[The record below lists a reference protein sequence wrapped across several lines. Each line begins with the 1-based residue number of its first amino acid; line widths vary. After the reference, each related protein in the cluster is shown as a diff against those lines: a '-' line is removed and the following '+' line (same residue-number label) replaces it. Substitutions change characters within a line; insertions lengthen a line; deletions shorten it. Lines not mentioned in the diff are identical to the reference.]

1 MKTIKYLSYMLMAA
15 LPLSLASCVDEPE
28 YTPGEPDLE
37 NCYGVYFPEQENSGS
52 HQLDPS
58 DPTTLTF
65 TAARLNSEDAI
76 TVPVEVSAN
85 YDGIFTVSEI
95 TFEDGQEET
104 QFTVSFD
111 SADVGITYE
120 CTIEVNDP
128 QYALVYGTN
137 PTYLTFSLSRI
148 KWNKLE
154 ATNGLNGKWRDDIFS
169 SFTNF
174 NLIDAIYVQGG
185 RFAEKDVD
193 VYERDDMPGYYRID
207 NVYTQDYVESMLIT
221 DLMGGSTY
229 SSSSIYIDAT
239 NPSQVYFD
247 YIQDTGVSVAYD
259 NFGAISF
266 LSYIDKYFNTTTNYY
281 GTLKDGVITF
291 PAEGVLMNKAVDG
304 NSWYPS
310 NSSGMLRIVLPG
322 YAAVDYSLLMTA
334 SLSENGQLPL
344 SVTLGADVAK
354 VRYSTYEGSLT
365 EEEIDSKAKEIINN
379 SDPNVKEFSESG
391 IYALSFEKTGVYTI
405 VGVVYDSSDTQQG
418 YSSTSFKYVAAGEE
432 VPVVLTTGL
441 VVSDKYAP
449 QGYTSENSMEFYVY
463 GKDISVANMTLFK
476 SSYVAGADPEV
487 IKQVMLSEAAAEDTE
502 LSAEQVTTING
513 NGLSGVFTGLNPNE
527 DYTLAVYAS
536 NGYQET
542 LKLVSAKT
550 EGESDPLQITYGM
563 DDVKADLL
571 PATAEGYFGEW
582 NFYAIDGFDDAVVGP
597 SINNRVSVGKVTIS
611 DSTEEDTPDDD
622 YISVKGLVGP
632 SAASYGISDDTFTF
646 SYYNGVVYTLANTLP
661 QAQSGYYPVLMH
673 AIGEQVGTVDYA
685 MIGAYVDE
693 SHVAFIDVSGMGIDN
708 LYLGMFAD
716 ADYTQFGGGAVYW
729 IDPLLV
735 KPEASTSSVPHAKV
749 SKGELKAIG
758 TRFNS
763 SMNYVETPEGRIK
776 SAIDEILSQ
785 PVRVV
790 PMEIAKNVQVNRDVT
805 SVDFKV
811 EKVLTSSA
819 FVGGD
824 LKAKIVNAVP
834 VRLK

>member
-1 MKTIKYLSYMLMAA
+1 MLMAA
-15 LPLSLASCVDEPE
+15 LPLSLASCAEELE

-111 SADVGITYE
+111 SADVGVTYE
-120 CTIEVNDP
+120 CTVEVNDP

-174 NLIDAIYVQGG
+174 NLIDAIYVSGG

-221 DLMGGSTY
+221 DLMG
-229 SSSSIYIDAT
+229 D
-239 NPSQVYFD
+239 
-247 YIQDTGVSVAYD
+247 
-259 NFGAISF
+259 
-266 LSYIDKYFNTTTNYY
+266 TTTNYY

-379 SDPNVKEFSESG
+379 GEPNVKEFNESG
-391 IYALSFEKTGVYTI
+391 TYALSFEKTGVYTI

-476 SSYVAGADPEV
+476 SSYIAGADPEV
-487 IKQVMLSEAAAEDTE
+487 IKSVMLSEAAVEDTE

-536 NGYQET
+536 NGYEET
-542 LKLVSAKT
+542 MKLVSAKT

-563 DDVKADLL
+563 DDIKADLL

-597 SINNRVSVGKVTIS
+597 SVNNRVSVGKVTIS
-611 DSTEEDTPDDD
+611 DSAEEDTPGDD

-632 SAASYGISDDTFTF
+632 SAANYGISDDTFTF

-693 SHVAFIDVSGMGIDN
+693 SHVAFMDVTGMGIDN

-735 KPEASTSSVPHAKV
+735 KPEASTSSAPKAKV

-758 TRFNS
+758 TRFIS

-811 EKVLTSSA
+811 EKVSTSSA
-819 FVGGD
+819 FVGDD
-824 LKAKIVNAVP
+824 LKARIVNAVP

>member
-15 LPLSLASCVDEPE
+15 LPLSLASCAEELE

-111 SADVGITYE
+111 PADVGVTYE
-120 CTIEVNDP
+120 CTVEVNDP

-174 NLIDAIYVQGG
+174 NLIDAIYVSGG

-266 LSYIDKYFNTTTNYY
+266 LSFIDKYFDTTTNYY

-379 SDPNVKEFSESG
+379 GEPNVKEFNESG
-391 IYALSFEKTGVYTI
+391 TYALSFEKTGVYTI

-463 GKDISVANMTLFK
+463 GKDISAANMTLFK
-476 SSYVAGADPEV
+476 SSYIAGADPEV
-487 IKQVMLSEAAAEDTE
+487 IKSVMLSEAAVEDTE

-536 NGYQET
+536 NGYEET

-563 DDVKADLL
+563 DDIKADLL

-597 SINNRVSVGKVTIS
+597 SVNNRVSVGKVTIS
-611 DSTEEDTPDDD
+611 DSAEEDTPDDD

-632 SAASYGISDDTFTF
+632 SAANYGISDDTFTF
-646 SYYNGVVYTLANTLP
+646 SYYNGVVFTLANTLP

-673 AIGEQVGTVDYA
+673 AIGEQVATGDKA
-685 MIGAYVDE
+685 MLGAYVDE
-693 SHVAFIDVSGMGIDN
+693 NHVAFMDVTGMGIDN

-735 KPEASTSSVPHAKV
+735 KPEAAPSSAPKAKV

-758 TRFNS
+758 TRFIS

>member
-1 MKTIKYLSYMLMAA
+1 MLMAA

-463 GKDISVANMTLFK
+463 GKDISAANMTLFK
-476 SSYVAGADPEV
+476 SSYIAGADPEV
-487 IKQVMLSEAAAEDTE
+487 IKSVMLSEAAVEDTE

-536 NGYQET
+536 NGYEET

-597 SINNRVSVGKVTIS
+597 SVNNRVSVGKVTIS
-611 DSTEEDTPDDD
+611 DSAEEDTPEDD

-632 SAASYGISDDTFTF
+632 SAANYGISDDTFTF
-646 SYYNGVVYTLANTLP
+646 SYYNGVVYTLENRLP

-673 AIGEQVGTVDYA
+673 AIGEQVATGDKA
-685 MIGAYVDE
+685 MLGAYVDE
-693 SHVAFIDVSGMGIDN
+693 NHVAFMDATGMGIDN

-735 KPEASTSSVPHAKV
+735 KPEAAPSSAPKAKV

-758 TRFNS
+758 TRFIS

-790 PMEIAKNVQVNRDVT
+790 PMEIADNVKVTRDAR
-805 SVDFKV
+805 KV
-811 EKVLTSSA
+811 EAAVMAGGEFRPASAEISRSGNVSAAVL
-819 FVGGD
+819 
-824 LKAKIVNAVP
+824 K
-834 VRLK
+834 

>member
-15 LPLSLASCVDEPE
+15 LPLSLASCAEELE

-37 NCYGVYFPEQENSGS
+37 NCYGVYFPEQENSGA

-58 DPTTLTF
+58 APTSLTF
-65 TAARLNSEDAI
+65 TASRLKSEGAI
-76 TVPVEVSAN
+76 TVPVEVFSQTPE
-85 YDGIFTVSEI
+85 IFTVSAIE
-95 TFEDGQEET
+95 FADGQEET

-111 SADVGITYE
+111 ASEVGVNYE
-120 CTIEVNDP
+120 CTIEVTDP
-128 QYALVYGTN
+128 QYALVYGSN
-137 PTYLTFSLSRI
+137 PSYLNFSITRI
-148 KWNKLE
+148 KWNKLVGE
-154 ATNGLNGKWRDDIFS
+154 DGSQTGLWRDDIIS
-169 SFTNF
+169 SNYNVVTPN
-174 NLIDAIYVQGG
+174 
-185 RFAEKDVD
+185 AEIPVV
-193 VYERDDMPGYYRID
+193 VYERDDMPGYYR
-207 NVYTQDYVESMLIT
+207 VENPYSAEMLAVLFAGDASAADQFAGNALGASFIVN
-221 DLMGGSTY
+221 
-229 SSSSIYIDAT
+229 AT
-239 NPSQVYFD
+239 NPNRVYIP
-247 YIQDTGVSVAYD
+247 YQPL
-259 NFGAISF
+259 GAIMSSTDGQ
-266 LSYIDKYFNTTTNYY
+266 LYACSNVSEVVSNSSDLY
-281 GTLKDGVITF
+281 GTLKDGIIEF
-291 PAEGVLMNKAVDG
+291 PAQGLLFSFENAGGALYYAN
-304 NSWYPS
+304 N
-310 NSSGMLRIVLPG
+310 SGMTRLILPG
-322 YAAVDYSLLMTA
+322 FRAYDYSVGLQA
-334 SLSENGQLPL
+334 GYSENGVLAVNV
-344 SVTLGADVAK
+344 SLGDDVATAK
-354 VRYSTYEGSLT
+354 YSVYEGSLSDT
-365 EEEIDSKAKEIINN
+365 EIEAKVTEINN
-379 SDPNVKEFSESG
+379 DADAPVFEASG
-391 IYALSFEKTGVYTI
+391 VYSMSFEKTGVYTL
-405 VGVVYDSSDTQQG
+405 VTSNLDAAGTSQGSS
-418 YSSTSFKYVAAGEE
+418 SLSFGYVAAGEE

-463 GKDISVANMTLFK
+463 GQDISAANMTLFK
-476 SSYVAGADPEV
+476 SSYIAGADPEV
-487 IKQVMLSEAAAEDTE
+487 IKSVMLSEGAVEDTE

-536 NGYQET
+536 NGYQEI

-597 SINNRVSVGKVTIS
+597 SVNNRVSVGKVTIS
-611 DSTEEDTPDDD
+611 DSAEEDTPDDD

-632 SAASYGISDDTFTF
+632 SAANYGISDDTFTF

-673 AIGEQVGTVDYA
+673 AIGEQVATVDYA
-685 MIGAYVDE
+685 MLGAYVDE
-693 SHVAFIDVSGMGIDN
+693 NHVAFMDVTGMGIDN

-735 KPEASTSSVPHAKV
+735 KPEAAPSSAPKAKV

-758 TRFNS
+758 TRFIS

-790 PMEIAKNVQVNRDVT
+790 PMEIADNVKVTRDAR
-805 SVDFKV
+805 KV
-811 EKVLTSSA
+811 EAAVMAGGEFRPASAEISRSGNVSAAVL
-819 FVGGD
+819 
-824 LKAKIVNAVP
+824 K
-834 VRLK
+834 